1 MYVQQKLIAGSFSAW
16 RCADA
21 TARTFPFSFDGD
33 WINLAIVSNIYIYI
47 CTVIILLLYNYYRI
61 I

>member
-16 RCADA
+16 RCTDA

-33 WINLAIVSNIYIYI
+33 WINLAIVSKIYK
-47 CTVIILLLYNYYRI
+47 CTVIILLLYNYYI
-61 I
+61 II